1 MIYTIGLIAVAII
14 GLRVLFW
21 VFYIVASLVERV
33 TDSDGLGIFA
43 GLIVAVGLGLLGLV
57 LLFDL

>member
-1 MIYTIGLIAVAII
+1 MIYTIGLIAVAVI

-33 TDSDGLGIFA
+33 TDSDRLGIIA
-43 GLIVAVGLGLLGLV
+43 GLIVAAGLGLLGLV